1 MIDAVLFDLFETLIT
16 ESRTRPAGMAS
27 RAAELG
33 CDRGAFRDL
42 WRAARPVVITGQIS
56 FRQSLGDIT
65 TRLGS
70 PWDDATCRMLSE
82 ERARIKAEAF
92 AEIEPQ
98 MLAMLDD
105 LRSRNIRLGVVSN
118 CFAEDVLAWPRSAF
132 ATRFDCTVFSC
143 EMGLAKPDTAI
154 YREAVRRL
162 DVDVSR
168 TWFIGDGQDDE
179 LRGAEQAGLRV
190 WKALWFLRKWPH
202 FQDDADAAA
211 ESSVGTIGTV
221 QEFVRLVERDARSGS
236 NRRRSPG

>member
-1 MIDAVLFDLFETLIT
+1 MVNAVLFDLFETLIT
-16 ESRTRPAGMAS
+16 ESGTRPAGVAS

-42 WRAARPVVITGQIS
+42 WRAARPGVITGRMS
-56 FRQSLGDIT
+56 FRQALADIT

-70 PWDDATCRMLSE
+70 PWDDATVRTLSE

-92 AEIEPQ
+92 AEIEPEI
-98 MLAMLDD
+98 LGMLDE

-118 CFAEDVLAWPRSAF
+118 CFVEDVLAWPRSAF

-143 EMGLAKPDTAI
+143 EVGLAKPDHGI

-179 LRGAEQAGLRV
+179 LRGAEQAGLRA
-190 WKALWFLRKWPH
+190 WKALWFLRRWPH
-202 FQDDADAAA
+202 FRDEAPD
-211 ESSVGTIGTV
+211 ESSVGTV
-221 QEFVRLVERDARSGS
+221 QEFVRLVERAARSGS
-236 NRRRSPG
+236 NRRMSPG